1 MAISDSQ
8 KVDYLWKKLGYGAT
22 KTDTNA
28 RKKAPNEAIVSP
40 LLIRGDKIW
49 NKAADIPTV
58 IPTADAYPVGVYLG
72 ASSVETSEDGTAT
85 NNRTWKTGLTDWI
98 PPEFG
103 PTYQVKVYVDN
114 PSASDPTSTGTQIFA
129 TGSGNDDE
137 WFFDYQSGVLHF
149 ISTNLPSSISDSKTV
164 YISGARYV
172 GTFGQPASFETL
184 SANVISSTT
193 ITANTIT
200 SNVFVAQ
207 TISTNTITS
216 NTISANVI
224 TANTLNLENPL
235 ETQYGGTGLDA
246 FTQNGILFAS
256 DNSTLAFVTGT
267 SGKIMQ
273 INSSGEPIFDDLNG
287 GDYS

>member
-49 NKAADIPTV
+49 SKASDIPTV
-58 IPTADAYPVGVYLG
+58 MPSTSAYPVNVYIG

-85 NNRTWKTGLTDWI
+85 NNRTWKTNLTDWI

-103 PTYQVKVYVDN
+103 STYQVKVYVDN
-114 PSASDPTSTGTQIFA
+114 PSASDPSSTGTQIFA

-149 ISTNLPSSISDSKTV
+149 ISTNIPSSVSDSKSM

-172 GTFGQPASFETL
+172 GTFGQPASFEDL
-184 SANVISSTT
+184 SANTLVVEQTLEANVVT
-193 ITANTIT
+193 AVEIT
-200 SNVFVAQ
+200 
-207 TISTNTITS
+207 TNTITT
-216 NTISANVI
+216 NTVTANVI

-235 ETQYGGTGLDA
+235 ETQYGGTGLDQ

-256 DNSTLAFVTGT
+256 DATTLSFVTGT
-267 SGKIMQ
+267 NGKIMQ
-273 INSSGEPIFDDLNG
+273 INSSGEPVFDDLNG